1 MPTSRAAAWRTPDIL
16 RAALIVAGVWLT
28 LQLLWVARSV
38 FFLAFLGALFGITL
52 SAGVT
57 WMQKRG
63 VPRWLGTVLLV
74 AAIFGA
80 AAGLGA
86 LAAPRISEQWR
97 ELSRQLPDAL
107 DHVEQWVRRR
117 QGSMTE
123 LLEVPTGAPAGAPGQ
138 KGGERRDTG
147 GGSQPAAGGE
157 RGKPQRESPTDVRQT
172 IAQQVGN
179 LSAHFFTVF
188 SSTLAALGSLL
199 IVTFVAIYIALDPR
213 TYRRG
218 ILHLVPHR
226 GRAKAIEVM
235 DAMGVTLRRW
245 LVAQLIGMV
254 IIGTLT
260 TVALLVLDVRAA
272 VALGI
277 IAGILE
283 FVPYFGPIL
292 SSVPAIAMGFL
303 DGPEKALWVALAYL
317 VIQQLEGNVVTP
329 LLMKEGLDLPP
340 ALTIIGQAV
349 MALAFGFVGLVIA
362 MPLLGA
368 VMVPIKLLY
377 VQDVI
382 GDEVEVA
389 GATQAAPDL
398 PSSVP
403 RLSCR
408 FDVRSEGARSRRIA
422 R

>member
-1 MPTSRAAAWRTPDIL
+1 MPTTRAAAWRTPDIL
-16 RAALIVAGVWLT
+16 RAALVVAAVWLT

-57 WMQKRG
+57 WLQRRG
-63 VPRWLGTVLLV
+63 VPRTVGTLLLV
-74 AAIFGA
+74 AGFFGA

-86 LAAPRISEQWR
+86 LAAPRITEQWE
-97 ELSRQLPDAL
+97 ELRHQLPDAL
-107 DHVEQWVRRR
+107 NQVEQWVRRR
-117 QGSMTE
+117 QGSVTE
-123 LLEVPTGAPAGAPGQ
+123 LLQAPTRERPKSEEQRDAGHPRDSAEHREAEPADA
-138 KGGERRDTG
+138 
-147 GGSQPAAGGE
+147 
-157 RGKPQRESPTDVRQT
+157 PQRETPTDVRQT
-172 IAQQVGN
+172 IAQQVGK
-179 LSAHFFTVF
+179 LSAHFFAVF
-188 SSTLAALGSLL
+188 SSTLAALGGLL
-199 IVTFVAIYIALDPR
+199 VVTFVAIYIALDPG

-235 DAMGVTLRRW
+235 DATGVTLRRW
-245 LVAQLIGMV
+245 LVAQVIGMV

-260 TVALLVLDVRAA
+260 TAALVLLDVRAA

-277 IAGILE
+277 IAGLLE
-283 FVPYFGPIL
+283 FVPFFGPIL

-303 DGPEKALWVALAYL
+303 DGPEKALWVALTYL
-317 VIQQLEGNVVTP
+317 GIQQLEGNVVTP

-340 ALTIIGQAV
+340 ALTIIGQSV

-377 VQDVI
+377 VQDVV
-382 GDEVEVA
+382 GDEVEMP
-389 GATQAAPDL
+389 GG
-398 PSSVP
+398 
-403 RLSCR
+403 R
-408 FDVRSEGARSRRIA
+408 GG
-422 R
+422 

>member
-1 MPTSRAAAWRTPDIL
+1 ML

-38 FFLAFLGALFGITL
+38 FFLAFLGALFGVTL

-57 WMQKRG
+57 WLQRRG
-63 VPRWLGTVLLV
+63 VPRGVGTLLLV
-74 AAIFGA
+74 AVFFGA
-80 AAGLGA
+80 VAGLGA
-86 LAAPRISEQWR
+86 LAAPRISEQWG
-97 ELSRQLPDAL
+97 ELRHQLPDAL
-107 DHVEQWVRRR
+107 DKVEQWMRRR

-123 LLEVPTGAPAGAPGQ
+123 LLNTPAGTPSAAPEPR
-138 KGGERRDTG
+138 GGDHRDTG
-147 GGSQPAAGGE
+147 DGARA
-157 RGKPQRESPTDVRQT
+157 QREPSTDVRQT

-179 LSAHFFTVF
+179 LSTHFFAVF

-199 IVTFVAIYIALDPR
+199 VVTFVAVYVALDPR

-235 DAMGVTLRRW
+235 DATGVTLRRW
-245 LVAQLIGMV
+245 LVAQLIGMAL
-254 IIGTLT
+254 IGALT
-260 TVALLVLDVRAA
+260 TAALLLLDVRAA

-283 FVPYFGPIL
+283 FVPFFGPIL

-303 DGPEKALWVALAYL
+303 DGPEKALWVALTYL

-340 ALTIIGQAV
+340 ALTIIGQSV

-362 MPLLGA
+362 MPLIGA

-377 VQDVI
+377 VQDIV
-382 GDEVEVA
+382 GDEVDMP
-389 GATQAAPDL
+389 G
-398 PSSVP
+398 
-403 RLSCR
+403 
-408 FDVRSEGARSRRIA
+408 G
-422 R
+422 

>member
-16 RAALIVAGVWLT
+16 RAALVVAGVWLT

-57 WMQKRG
+57 WLQRRG
-63 VPRWLGTVLLV
+63 VPRAVGTLLLV
-74 AAIFGA
+74 ATFFGA
-80 AAGLGA
+80 VAGLGA
-86 LAAPRISEQWR
+86 LAAPRITEQWE
-97 ELSRQLPDAL
+97 ELRHQLPDAL
-107 DHVEQWVRRR
+107 NQVEQWVRRR
-117 QGSMTE
+117 QGSVTE
-123 LLEVPTGAPAGAPGQ
+123 LLNTPEGTERREQDGEHGPTGDA
-138 KGGERRDTG
+138 KT
-147 GGSQPAAGGE
+147 
-157 RGKPQRESPTDVRQT
+157 QRESPTDVRQT

-179 LSAHFFTVF
+179 LSAHFFAVF

-199 IVTFVAIYIALDPR
+199 VVTFVAIYIALDPG

-235 DAMGVTLRRW
+235 DATGVTLRRW

-254 IIGTLT
+254 IIGALT
-260 TVALLVLDVRAA
+260 TAALLLLDVRAA

-283 FVPYFGPIL
+283 FVPFFGPIL

-303 DGPEKALWVALAYL
+303 DGPEKALWVALTYL

-340 ALTIIGQAV
+340 ALTIIGQSV

-377 VQDVI
+377 VQDVV
-382 GDEVEVA
+382 GDEVEMP
-389 GATQAAPDL
+389 G
-398 PSSVP
+398 
-403 RLSCR
+403 
-408 FDVRSEGARSRRIA
+408 G
-422 R
+422 

>member
-1 MPTSRAAAWRTPDIL
+1 MPTSRTAAWRTPDIL
-16 RAALIVAGVWLT
+16 RAALVVAGVWLT

-57 WMQKRG
+57 WLQRRG
-63 VPRWLGTVLLV
+63 VPRALGTLLLV
-74 AAIFGA
+74 AGFFGA
-80 AAGLGA
+80 GAGLGA
-86 LAAPRISEQWR
+86 LAAPRITEQWE
-97 ELSRQLPDAL
+97 ELRHQLPDAL
-107 DHVEQWVRRR
+107 NQVEQWVRRR
-117 QGSMTE
+117 QGSVTD
-123 LLEVPTGAPAGAPGQ
+123 LLKTPAGA
-138 KGGERRDTG
+138 
-147 GGSQPAAGGE
+147 E
-157 RGKPQRESPTDVRQT
+157 RGDVRHT

-179 LSAHFFTVF
+179 LSAHFFAVF

-199 IVTFVAIYIALDPR
+199 VVTFVAIYIALDPR

-218 ILHLVPHR
+218 ILHLVPHS

-235 DAMGVTLRRW
+235 DATGVTLRRW
-245 LVAQLIGMV
+245 LVAQLTGMV
-254 IIGTLT
+254 IIGALT
-260 TVALLVLDVRAA
+260 TAVLLLLDVRAA

-292 SSVPAIAMGFL
+292 SSLPAIAMGFL
-303 DGPEKALWVALAYL
+303 DGPEKALWVALTYL

-340 ALTIIGQAV
+340 VLTIIGQSV

-377 VQDVI
+377 VQDVV
-382 GDEVEVA
+382 GDEVEVP
-389 GATQAAPDL
+389 G
-398 PSSVP
+398 
-403 RLSCR
+403 
-408 FDVRSEGARSRRIA
+408 G
-422 R
+422 

>member
-16 RAALIVAGVWLT
+16 RAALVVAGVWLT

-38 FFLAFLGALFGITL
+38 FFLGFLGALFGITL

-57 WMQKRG
+57 WLQRRG
-63 VPRWLGTVLLV
+63 VPRGVGTLLLV
-74 AAIFGA
+74 TGFFGA
-80 AAGLGA
+80 VVGLGA
-86 LAAPRISEQWR
+86 LAAPRISEQWG
-97 ELSRQLPDAL
+97 ELRHQLPGAL
-107 DHVEQWVRRR
+107 DRVEQWVRQR

-123 LLEVPTGAPAGAPGQ
+123 LLKSPAGVPGPAGQ
-138 KGGERRDTG
+138 KGGGQQDAD
-147 GGSQPAAGGE
+147 GSQPAGAAE
-157 RGKPQRESPTDVRQT
+157 RREQDDARGRMGDAKTQRESPTDVRQT

-179 LSAHFFTVF
+179 LSKHFFAVF

-199 IVTFVAIYIALDPR
+199 IVTFVAIYVALDPR

-235 DAMGVTLRRW
+235 DATGVTLRRW

-254 IIGTLT
+254 IIGALT
-260 TVALLVLDVRAA
+260 TAALLLLDVRAA

-277 IAGILE
+277 IAGVLE
-283 FVPYFGPIL
+283 FVPFFGPIL

-303 DGPEKALWVALAYL
+303 DGPEKALWVALVYL

-340 ALTIIGQAV
+340 VLTIIGQSA
-349 MALAFGFVGLVIA
+349 MALTFGFVGLVIA

-377 VQDVI
+377 VQDVV
-382 GDEVEVA
+382 GDEVEMP
-389 GATQAAPDL
+389 GG
-398 PSSVP
+398 
-403 RLSCR
+403 R
-408 FDVRSEGARSRRIA
+408 GG
-422 R
+422 

>member
-1 MPTSRAAAWRTPDIL
+1 MPASRAAAWRTPDIL
-16 RAALIVAGVWLT
+16 RAALVVAGVWLT

-38 FFLAFLGALFGITL
+38 FFLAFLGALFGMTL

-57 WMQKRG
+57 WLQKRG
-63 VPRWLGTVLLV
+63 VPRSVGTLLLV

-80 AAGLGA
+80 VASLGA
-86 LAAPRISEQWR
+86 LAAPRITEQWE
-97 ELSRQLPDAL
+97 ELRHQLPSAL
-107 DHVEQWVRRR
+107 NQVEQWVRRR
-117 QGSMTE
+117 QGSVTQ
-123 LLEVPTGAPAGAPGQ
+123 LLQTPAGAPSGVPEQ
-138 KGGERRDTG
+138 KGGEHQDTG
-147 GGSQPAAGGE
+147 GGSQPAAGAE
-157 RGKPQRESPTDVRQT
+157 RREQGGARDTIGDAKGQRESPTDVRQT
-172 IAQQVGN
+172 ITQQVGN
-179 LSAHFFTVF
+179 LSTHFFAVF

-199 IVTFVAIYIALDPR
+199 IVTFVAIYVALDPR

-235 DAMGVTLRRW
+235 DATGVTLRRW

-254 IIGTLT
+254 IIGALT
-260 TVALLVLDVRAA
+260 TVALSLLDVRAA

-277 IAGILE
+277 IAGFLE
-283 FVPYFGPIL
+283 FVPFFGPIL

-303 DGPEKALWVALAYL
+303 DGPEKALWVALTYL

-340 ALTIIGQAV
+340 ALTIIGQSV

-377 VQDVI
+377 VQDVV
-382 GDEVEVA
+382 GDEVEMP
-389 GATQAAPDL
+389 G
-398 PSSVP
+398 
-403 RLSCR
+403 
-408 FDVRSEGARSRRIA
+408 RRGG
-422 R
+422 

>member
-16 RAALIVAGVWLT
+16 RAALVVAGVWLT

-57 WMQKRG
+57 WLQKRG
-63 VPRWLGTVLLV
+63 VPRGLGTLLLV
-74 AAIFGA
+74 GAFFGA
-80 AAGLGA
+80 VAGLGA
-86 LAAPRISEQWR
+86 LAAPRITEQWE
-97 ELSRQLPDAL
+97 ELRHQLPDAL
-107 DHVEQWVRRR
+107 NQAEQWMRRR
-117 QGSMTE
+117 QGSVTE
-123 LLEVPTGAPAGAPGQ
+123 LLQTPTGERPAGP
-138 KGGERRDTG
+138 K
-147 GGSQPAAGGE
+147 
-157 RGKPQRESPTDVRQT
+157 DVRQT

-179 LSAHFFTVF
+179 LSTHFFAVF

-218 ILHLVPHR
+218 ILHLVPHG

-235 DAMGVTLRRW
+235 DATGVTLRRW

-254 IIGTLT
+254 IIGALT
-260 TVALLVLDVRAA
+260 TAALLLLDVRAA

-303 DGPEKALWVALAYL
+303 DGPEKALWVALTYL
-317 VIQQLEGNVVTP
+317 LIQQLEGNVVTP

-340 ALTIIGQAV
+340 ALTIISQSA
-349 MALAFGFVGLVIA
+349 MALAFGFVGLLIA

-377 VQDVI
+377 VQDVV
-382 GDEVEVA
+382 GDEVEMP
-389 GATQAAPDL
+389 GG
-398 PSSVP
+398 
-403 RLSCR
+403 R
-408 FDVRSEGARSRRIA
+408 GG
-422 R
+422 

>member
-16 RAALIVAGVWLT
+16 RAALVVAGVWLT

-38 FFLAFLGALFGITL
+38 FFLAFLGTLFGITL

-57 WMQKRG
+57 WLQRRG
-63 VPRWLGTVLLV
+63 VPRGLGTLMLV
-74 AAIFGA
+74 AAFFGA
-80 AAGLGA
+80 VAGLGA
-86 LAAPRISEQWR
+86 IAAPRITEQWE
-97 ELSRQLPDAL
+97 ELRHQLPDAL
-107 DHVEQWVRRR
+107 NQVEQWVRRR
-117 QGSMTE
+117 QGSVTE
-123 LLEVPTGAPAGAPGQ
+123 LLQAPTGERPARNEQRGAGRQ
-138 KGGERRDTG
+138 QDSAKG
-147 GGSQPAAGGE
+147 A
-157 RGKPQRESPTDVRQT
+157 PQREAPTDVRQT

-179 LSAHFFTVF
+179 LSAHFFAVF

-199 IVTFVAIYIALDPR
+199 VVTFVAIFIALDPR

-218 ILHLVPHR
+218 ILHLVPHS

-235 DAMGVTLRRW
+235 DATGVTLRRW

-254 IIGTLT
+254 IIGALT
-260 TVALLVLDVRAA
+260 TAALLLLDVRAA

-283 FVPYFGPIL
+283 FVPFFGPIL

-303 DGPEKALWVALAYL
+303 DGPEKALWVALTYL

-340 ALTIIGQAV
+340 ALTIIGQSV

-377 VQDVI
+377 VQDVV
-382 GDEVEVA
+382 GDEVEMP
-389 GATQAAPDL
+389 GG
-398 PSSVP
+398 
-403 RLSCR
+403 R
-408 FDVRSEGARSRRIA
+408 GG
-422 R
+422 

>member
-1 MPTSRAAAWRTPDIL
+1 MPTSRAVAWRTPDIL
-16 RAALIVAGVWLT
+16 RAALIVAAVWLA

-38 FFLAFLGALFGITL
+38 FFLAFLGALFGLTL

-57 WMQKRG
+57 WLQKRG
-63 VPRWLGTVLLV
+63 VPRSVGTLLLV
-74 AAIFGA
+74 AAFFGSV
-80 AAGLGA
+80 AGLGA
-86 LAAPRISEQWR
+86 LAAPRISEQWG
-97 ELSRQLPDAL
+97 ELRHQLPDAL
-107 DHVEQWVRRR
+107 DQVEQWVRQR
-117 QGSMTE
+117 QGSMTD
-123 LLEVPTGAPAGAPGQ
+123 LLKPPEGAG
-138 KGGERRDTG
+138 DT
-147 GGSQPAAGGE
+147 QAQ
-157 RGKPQRESPTDVRQT
+157 GKPPADVRQT

-179 LSAHFFTVF
+179 LSTHFFAVF

-199 IVTFVAIYIALDPR
+199 IVTFVAIYVALDPR

-235 DAMGVTLRRW
+235 DATGVTLRRW
-245 LVAQLIGMV
+245 LVAQLIGMIV
-254 IIGTLT
+254 IGALT
-260 TVALLVLDVRAA
+260 TAALLLLDVRAA

-303 DGPEKALWVALAYL
+303 DGPDKALWVALTYL
-317 VIQQLEGNVVTP
+317 VIQQVEGNVVTP

-340 ALTIIGQAV
+340 ALTIIGQSV

-368 VMVPIKLLY
+368 GMVPIKLLY
-377 VQDVI
+377 VQDVV
-382 GDEVEVA
+382 GYVVEMPGV
-389 GATQAAPDL
+389 GSSPL
-398 PSSVP
+398 PASS
-403 RLSCR
+403 
-408 FDVRSEGARSRRIA
+408 
-422 R
+422 